1 MNTKKAIGN
10 LEDMK
15 KRAAKKRG
23 KK

>member
-15 KRAAKKRG
+15 KRATKKRG